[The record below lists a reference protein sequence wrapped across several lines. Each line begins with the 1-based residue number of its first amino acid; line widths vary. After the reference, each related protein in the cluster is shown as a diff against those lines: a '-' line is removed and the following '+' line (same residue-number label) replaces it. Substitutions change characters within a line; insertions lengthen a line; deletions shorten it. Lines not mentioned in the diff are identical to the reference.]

1 MRGKSK
7 NACIYSYKGTGVH
20 DTSSHMDFKL
30 LSRADL
36 GEALSLFSRM
46 LDELD

>member
-1 MRGKSK
+1 MAFGEVRVKESLRLLTRDHRR
-7 NACIYSYKGTGVH
+7 A
-20 DTSSHMDFKL
+20 SSQLDL

-46 LDELD
+46 LDKLD